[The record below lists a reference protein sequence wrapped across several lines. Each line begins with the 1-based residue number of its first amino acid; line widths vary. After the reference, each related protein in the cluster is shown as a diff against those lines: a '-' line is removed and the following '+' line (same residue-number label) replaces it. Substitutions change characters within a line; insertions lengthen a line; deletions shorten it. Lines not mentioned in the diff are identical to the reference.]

1 MSRFMKVEGHNDLVR
16 DKESGAI
23 LNININELEQRR
35 KIKAARKKK
44 DDEVASLKKE
54 VGDLKRMLAQ
64 VLERLDG

>member
-16 DKESGAI
+16 DNQSGAI
-23 LNININELEQRR
+23 LNINTNELEQRR

-54 VGDLKRMLAQ
+54 VGDLKKMLAQ

>member
-16 DKESGAI
+16 DKKSGAI
-23 LNININELEQRR
+23 LNINTNELEQRR

-54 VGDLKRMLAQ
+54 VGDLKKMLAQ